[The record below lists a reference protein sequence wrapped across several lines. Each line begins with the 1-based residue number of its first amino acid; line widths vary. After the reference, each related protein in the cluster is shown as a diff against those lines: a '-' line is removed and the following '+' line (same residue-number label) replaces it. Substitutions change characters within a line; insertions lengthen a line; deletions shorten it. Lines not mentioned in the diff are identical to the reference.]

1 MAGNPMTI
9 GVLALQ
15 GCIEPHLK
23 MIQKIGLSARQVKCV
38 EDLGE
43 IDRLIMPGG
52 ESTTMLKLLAR
63 TGLDQGIIEFAKHH
77 PIWGVCAGAILI
89 AREVIHPSQKSLGL
103 IDIQAVR
110 NYYGPQ
116 TESFRA
122 QVHFS
127 EPEMCTGVDFIRAPL
142 LKPISAQVKVLA
154 SLNDQAVLL
163 RQGNILASSFH
174 IELGEDD
181 RLHRYFADL

>member
-1 MAGNPMTI
+1 MTI

-15 GCIEPHLK
+15 GCIEPHSA
-23 MIQKIGLSARQVKCV
+23 MIQKIGLSARQVKSI
-38 EDLGE
+38 EDLSE

-52 ESTTMLKLLAR
+52 ESTTMLKLLTR
-63 TGLDQGIIEFAKHH
+63 TNLDSAITEFAKHH
-77 PIWGVCAGAILI
+77 PVWGVCAGAILI

-122 QVHFS
+122 QVHFD
-127 EPEMCTGVDFIRAPL
+127 EPEMDTSVDFIRAPL
-142 LKPISAQVKVLA
+142 LKPLSPKVKVLA
-154 SLNDQAVLL
+154 CLNDQPILL
-163 RQGNILASSFH
+163 RQGNILVSSFH
-174 IELGEDD
+174 IELGDD
-181 RLHRYFADL
+181 TRLHRYFAGL